1 MWILFALTPS
11 QATYILIKVT
21 ALIRITHLQ
30 QMFCQSSS
38 ICQTLPALVKAQPRT
53 TPGLF
58 QLMKIPSCCPRKI
71 LLLLVQQDSSTAA
84 LLSPIHPSFH
94 CQHILILHG
103 PVDPA
108 MGAGLEVFR
117 FPAAIFCLTFP
128 FFQFI
133 AVWLLPLW
141 FLYPSLSLPFTGHFH
156 MPTSTQPAFRFICC
170 TDVFGRLFDPAA
182 TRVDQPFL
190 PRPFRVVLV
199 I

>member
-1 MWILFALTPS
+1 MLFALTPS

-21 ALIRITHLQ
+21 ALTRIAHLQ
-30 QMFCQSSS
+30 QKLCQSRSTR
-38 ICQTLPALVKAQPRT
+38 QALPTLVKAQPRT

-58 QLMKIPSCCPRKI
+58 QLMKIPSCWPRKI

-103 PVDPA
+103 PVDLA
-108 MGAGLEVFR
+108 MGADLEVFR
-117 FPAAIFCLTFP
+117 SPAAIFCL
-128 FFQFI
+128 FFTFI